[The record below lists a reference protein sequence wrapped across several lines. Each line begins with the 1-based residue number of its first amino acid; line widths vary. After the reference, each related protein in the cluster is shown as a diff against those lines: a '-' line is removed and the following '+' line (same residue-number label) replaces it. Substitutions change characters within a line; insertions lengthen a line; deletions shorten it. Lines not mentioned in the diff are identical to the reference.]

1 MTTLQGSRLRK
12 SVANLGKPRKATY
25 VVLAIFVLGSLF
37 PFYWSFLVASRD
49 NGMLTERIPP
59 FLPGGNFFANA
70 SRVFDTVPFWK
81 ALANSVIVSGTVT
94 LTTVLFSSLAGFAFA
109 KLRFRGRNGLFVFI
123 VVTLAVPTQLG
134 IIPLF
139 IAMSKL
145 GWAGHLEAVIV
156 PNLVTAFGVFWM
168 RQYTVDALPYELI
181 EAARVDGC
189 SMIRIFWNVCLPA
202 VRPAAAI
209 LAMFTFMMSW
219 NDFLWPL
226 VVLDAGNP
234 TVQVALEKLQS
245 GYYVDYSLVLAGTT
259 LATIPILIVFVL
271 LGRQIVAGIMQG
283 AVKG

>member
-1 MTTLQGSRLRK
+1 MTTIHSGLRK
-12 SVANLGKPRKATY
+12 SVATLGKPRRATY
-25 VVLAIFVLGSLF
+25 WVLAVFVLGSLF

-59 FLPGGNFFANA
+59 FFPGGNFFANA
-70 SRVFDTVPFWK
+70 ARVFDTVPFWK

-123 VVTLAVPTQLG
+123 VITLAVPTQLG

-145 GWAGHLEAVIV
+145 GWAGGLQSVIV

-209 LAMFTFMMSW
+209 LAMFTFMTSW

-259 LATIPILIVFVL
+259 LATIPILIVFLL